1 MTSAPVRKPRTKQV
15 MEAINCK
22 WKSNNKHSPPTFST
36 PSSMLNWSHSPSLLF
51 NSLSLSLS
59 LAQLSQPSLP
69 HSYLYVN
76 HSLTNSHFSLSLSH
90 TPLLLT
96 ISFSFMLKSLPVLHS
111 NELQYI
117 KPFCLNYLI

>member
-1 MTSAPVRKPRTKQV
+1 MTSAPVRKPRSKQV

-51 NSLSLSLS
+51 NSFSLSCSILSHLLCLFLISMSITHSLSRYSLFLSLSL
-59 LAQLSQPSLP
+59 
-69 HSYLYVN
+69 
-76 HSLTNSHFSLSLSH
+76 TR
-90 TPLLLT
+90 LLLT

>member
-51 NSLSLSLS
+51 NSFSLSCSILSHLLCLFLISMSITHSLSRSSLFLSLSL
-59 LAQLSQPSLP
+59 
-69 HSYLYVN
+69 
-76 HSLTNSHFSLSLSH
+76 TR
-90 TPLLLT
+90 LLLT

-111 NELQYI
+111 NGLQYM
-117 KPFCLNYLI
+117 KPICLNLLI